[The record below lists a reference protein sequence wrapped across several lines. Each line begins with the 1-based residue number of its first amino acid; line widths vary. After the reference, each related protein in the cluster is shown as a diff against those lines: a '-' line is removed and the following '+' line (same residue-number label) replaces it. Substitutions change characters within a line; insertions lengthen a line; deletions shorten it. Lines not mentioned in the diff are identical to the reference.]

1 MSDPIPPG
9 VEVVVRPME
18 FGSPDYQ
25 TAVALRYA
33 VLRAPLGLE
42 WSQAELD
49 DEPRCFHFCGFAEA
63 RLIATLLLK
72 PIDRRTVKMRQ
83 VTVHPAWQGK
93 GAGAAMVGFA
103 EVFARERGFDRVTA
117 HARSTAM
124 DFYTRLGYSV
134 VGEPFIEN
142 TIPHILVVKELAS
155 GSPPAVRD
163 SPPSRAGHSASPPL

>member
-1 MSDPIPPG
+1 MSDPIPPRT
-9 VEVVVRPME
+9 EVVVQQIE

-25 TAVALRYA
+25 AAVALRHA

-49 DEPRCFHFCGFAEA
+49 DEPHCFHFCGFAEA

-72 PIDRRTVKMRQ
+72 PIDRHAVKMRQ
-83 VTVHPAWQGK
+83 VAVHPAWQGK

-103 EVFARERGFDRVTA
+103 EVFARERGFHRVTA
-117 HARSTAM
+117 HARPTAT

-134 VGEPFIEN
+134 VGQPFIEN

-155 GSPPAVRD
+155 GNPPV
-163 SPPSRAGHSASPPL
+163 SVTTPVESRP